1 MPSRLAYRLERHFWK
16 SCTRSRA
23 VIIVA
28 ISFISSTDFN
38 LLIEQTALNWT
49 SLITIAITLSSPNK
63 SFPTYNIS
71 YYSFFTIH
79 FRSKNKSKVL
89 HSQPLSAIT
98 IIWACLFTLATA
110 SPFFTERKGNYFQ
123 RFTKGTHRL
132 LTPCNA
138 QWRLFHSI
146 SSQQILIIDAGPQ
159 PADPST
165 GGLDRRWLHGGFDPT
180 QVHRDQMRCWKE
192 S

>member
-1 MPSRLAYRLERHFWK
+1 MPSFSIGCFHPG
-16 SCTRSRA
+16 RSFIA
-23 VIIVA
+23 VIVGDHPKTSVINCFLYYTSHYRHGWLTVLSV
-28 ISFISSTDFN
+28 ISGSLALDLEQWSSLQFRSSHLPISTFSLN
-38 LLIEQTALNWT
+38 QPALNWP
-49 SLITIAITLSSPNK
+49 SLTTIAIILSSPNK

-98 IIWACLFTLATA
+98 NMGLLIHARHREPVLHGEKRQLLPTF
-110 SPFFTERKGNYFQ
+110 Y
-123 RFTKGTHRL
+123 KGTHRL

-146 SSQQILIIDAGPQ
+146 SS
-159 PADPST
+159 
-165 GGLDRRWLHGGFDPT
+165 
-180 QVHRDQMRCWKE
+180 
-192 S
+192 